1 MGALWQTHG
10 SHDAQVSCSCAMGSD
25 DCQCEYNATSLNETA
40 VASLNETAKLLS
52 SWWAG
57 EGGHV
62 GAYGRGR
69 VVVRGR
75 GVRNGNRY
83 RGRVVVRGGGY
94 GHRGGYRGGYR
105 GYGYR
110 GYGHRGFVPCLYAT
124 PMVVAVAAML
134 GATAA
139 VSVSADELGDQ
150 AFAAWFGAFVQYS
163 APLQFTNPAGPMHA
177 FTLPAVCESTCAPL
191 LCKWLRVDFYQVVLH
206 PN

>member
-1 MGALWQTHG
+1 MPTDVDESSSAEAAFTT
-10 SHDAQVSCSCAMGSD
+10 AI
-25 DCQCEYNATSLNETA
+25 ATVE
-40 VASLNETAKLLS
+40 ELS
-52 SWWAG
+52 SVEAAMDI
-57 EGGHV
+57 
-62 GAYGRGR
+62 GAAI
-69 VVVRGR
+69 
-75 GVRNGNRY
+75 GVAIGAAI
-83 RGRVVVRGGGY
+83 GATATEASC
-94 GHRGGYRGGYR
+94 
-105 GYGYR
+105 
-110 GYGHRGFVPCLYAT
+110 PPSCLSAT

-150 AFAAWFGAFVQYS
+150 AFAAWFGALVQYS

>member
-1 MGALWQTHG
+1 MSSQVDESSSAEAAIVAAIATAEESSSVEAAMAIGAAIGAT
-10 SHDAQVSCSCAMGSD
+10 ATEATATEASCPPS
-25 DCQCEYNATSLNETA
+25 
-40 VASLNETAKLLS
+40 
-52 SWWAG
+52 
-57 EGGHV
+57 
-62 GAYGRGR
+62 
-69 VVVRGR
+69 
-75 GVRNGNRY
+75 
-83 RGRVVVRGGGY
+83 
-94 GHRGGYRGGYR
+94 
-105 GYGYR
+105 
-110 GYGHRGFVPCLYAT
+110 CLYAT

-150 AFAAWFGAFVQYS
+150 AFAAWFGALVQYS